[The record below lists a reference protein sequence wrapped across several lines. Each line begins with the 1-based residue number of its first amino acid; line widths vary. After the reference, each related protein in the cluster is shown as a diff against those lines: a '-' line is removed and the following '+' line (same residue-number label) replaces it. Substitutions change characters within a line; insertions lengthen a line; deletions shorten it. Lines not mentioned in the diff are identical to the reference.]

1 MIAINKTLGRCSLLA
16 AGLTLILTACST
28 PDTTPSAE
36 QHLDAKKRLEQKRQ
50 PDLWPK
56 LKTPFPAEETAA
68 INAEVEKLLAKM
80 TVAQKVGQITQAE
93 ISRTTP
99 EDVKR
104 YHLGSVLNGGGGF
117 LDGNKQ
123 APIRDWIKALDA
135 YYEASMD
142 TSEGGLAIPITW
154 GTDAVHGHN
163 KIVGATIFPHNIGLG
178 ATRNGELVRRIGE
191 ITAIQVRAS
200 GMDWTFSPSLSVVRN
215 DRWGRTYEGF
225 SEDPELVSELG
236 RQAILG
242 YQGDLSQTGRIG
254 PNHIM
259 ATAKHYLADGG
270 TVDGIDRGN
279 NYSSEEELL
288 KFHAYP
294 YFAAVEAGV
303 LSVMASHSSW
313 QGVRMHGEEYLLTEI
328 LKNRLGFDGFVVGDW
343 NSHGLVEG
351 CTNTRCPQSF
361 NAGVDMLMVPFD
373 WKEFIK
379 NTIQDVEAGH
389 ISMARLDDAVR
400 RILRSKFRAGL
411 MDGRKPSERLHAN
424 KPELLAAPEFKA
436 VARQAV
442 RESLVLLKNNDQT
455 LPLKPDLKVLVA
467 GKGAD
472 NMGQQSGGWTISWQA
487 TDVTNEDF
495 PNGTSIYAGIRQVVE
510 ANGGKVEL
518 STKGDYKQK
527 PDVAIVVY
535 GETPYAEWQ
544 GDIRH
549 MGYQTGSHQDAKLLE
564 KLKADGIKT
573 VSVFI
578 SGRPL
583 WVNRA
588 LNASDAFVAA
598 WLPGSEGA
606 GIADVL
612 FTDKKGNVRFDFK
625 GKLPFSWPK
634 SLDQAEVNIGDVDY
648 HPLFAFDYGLTYA
661 DKTQVA
667 ELPIEESFENVKGGA
682 DEGLF
687 VGTAQDPWQVYA
699 ASSNAVPVRYLS
711 GIAKNGSL
719 TLTEGDKETQG
730 DAIHATW
737 NGSAASALQ
746 INNPNANRNFAEML
760 EQKGALVFDIRLL
773 QPSSAPVQLQMGC
786 LGKDCVANVDI
797 TTLVNASPR
806 NDWNELSVDLNC
818 FAEKGIRFAEVN
830 RAFALETSG
839 TLELQVAN
847 IRLVPGMGDKAG
859 AQCQ

>member
-1 MIAINKTLGRCSLLA
+1 MTSIAKPLVRCTLLA
-16 AGLTLILTACST
+16 ASFTLMLTACST
-28 PDTTPSAE
+28 PDTTQSNTPPM
-36 QHLDAKKRLEQKRQ
+36 EQKRQ
-50 PDLWPK
+50 PELWPK
-56 LKTPFPAEETAA
+56 PKLPFPAAETAA
-68 INAEVEKLLAKM
+68 INAEVEKLLARM
-80 TVAQKVGQITQAE
+80 TLAQKVGQITQAE

-99 EDVKR
+99 DDVRK

-123 APIRDWIKALDA
+123 ATIPEWVAALDA

-142 TSEGGLAIPITW
+142 TSDGRLAIPITW

-225 SEDPELVSELG
+225 SEDPKLVSELG
-236 RQAILG
+236 RQTILG
-242 YQGDLSQTGRIG
+242 YQGDLSKTGRMG
-254 PNHIM
+254 PDHIM

-270 TVDGIDRGN
+270 TVDGIDRGDN
-279 NYSSEEELL
+279 FSSEAELIRS
-288 KFHAYP
+288 HAYP
-294 YFAAVEAGV
+294 YFAAIEAGV
-303 LSVMASHSSW
+303 LTVMASHSSW
-313 QGVRMHGEEYLLTEI
+313 HGTRMHGEKYLLTDI
-328 LKNRLGFDGFVVGDW
+328 LKDRLGFDGFVVGDW

-373 WKEFIK
+373 WKEFIE
-379 NTIQDVEAGH
+379 NTIADVEAGH

-400 RILRSKFRAGL
+400 RILRTKFRAGL

-424 KPELLAAPEFKA
+424 KTELLAAPEFKA

-442 RESLVLLKNNDQT
+442 RESLVLLKNNEQT
-455 LPLKPDLKVLVA
+455 LPLKPKLKVLVA

-472 NMGQQSGGWTISWQA
+472 NLAQQSGGWTISWQA
-487 TDVTNEDF
+487 TDITNDDF
-495 PNGTSIYAGIRQVVE
+495 PNGTSIYAGIRQAVE
-510 ANGGKVEL
+510 AAGGKVEL
-518 STKGDYKQK
+518 SAQGNYKQK

-549 MGYQTGSHQDAKLLE
+549 MGYQTGTHHDAKLLE

-612 FTDKKGNVRFDFK
+612 FADVKGKARYDFT

-634 SLDQAEVNIGDVDY
+634 SLDQTEVNIGDSNYD
-648 HPLFAFDYGLTYA
+648 PLFPVGYGLTFA
-661 DKTQVA
+661 DKTNLGA
-667 ELPIEESFENVKGGA
+667 LSTEENFENVKGGN
-682 DEGLF
+682 DEELF
-687 VGTAQDPWQVYA
+687 VGTAQAPWQVYA
-699 ASSNAVPVRYLS
+699 AAADAVPVRYLS
-711 GIAKNGSL
+711 GISKNGSL

-737 NGSAASALQ
+737 NGGGTSALQ
-746 INNPNANRNFAEML
+746 VLVPNAMRDLSQVL

-773 QPSSAPVQLQMGC
+773 QASTAPVKLQMAC
-786 LGKDCVANVDI
+786 LGADCAADVDL
-797 TTLVNASPR
+797 TTLINASPR
-806 NDWNELSVDLNC
+806 NDWNELSVDLAC
-818 FAEKGIRFAEVN
+818 FAKLGIRFHEVT
-830 RAFALETSG
+830 RGFVLETSG
-839 TLELQVAN
+839 SLELQITN
-847 IRLVPGMGDKAG
+847 IRMVPGMGDKAG
-859 AQCQ
+859 VQCQ

>member
-1 MIAINKTLGRCSLLA
+1 MKSIAKPLVRYSFLA
-16 AGLTLILTACST
+16 ASFTLMLTACST
-28 PDTTPSAE
+28 PDTTQSNAPVI
-36 QHLDAKKRLEQKRQ
+36 EQKRQ

-56 LKTPFPAEETAA
+56 PKSPFPAAETAA
-68 INAEVEKLLAKM
+68 INAEVEKLLARM
-80 TVAQKVGQITQAE
+80 SLAQKVGQITQAE

-99 EDVKR
+99 DDVKN

-123 APIRDWIKALDA
+123 ASIPDWVKALDA

-142 TSEGGLAIPITW
+142 TSEGRLAIPITW

-191 ITAIQVRAS
+191 ITAVQVRAS

-225 SEDPELVSELG
+225 SEDPKLVSELG
-236 RQAILG
+236 RQTILG
-242 YQGDLSQTGRIG
+242 YQGDLSKTGRIG
-254 PNHIM
+254 ANHIM

-270 TVDGIDRGN
+270 TVDGIDRGDN
-279 NYSSEEELL
+279 FSSEQELIQL
-288 KFHAYP
+288 HAYP
-294 YFAAVEAGV
+294 YFAAIEAGV

-313 QGVRMHGEEYLLTEI
+313 HGTRMHGEKYLLTDI
-328 LKNRLGFDGFVVGDW
+328 LKDRLGFDGFVVGDW

-373 WKEFIK
+373 WKEFIE
-379 NTIQDVEAGH
+379 NTIEDVEAGR

-400 RILRSKFRAGL
+400 RILRAKFRAGL

-424 KPELLAAPEFKA
+424 KPELLATPEFKA

-442 RESLVLLKNNDQT
+442 RESLVLLKNNQQT
-455 LPLKPDLKVLVA
+455 LPLKPNLKVLVT

-472 NMGQQSGGWTISWQA
+472 NLAQQSGGWTISWQA
-487 TDVTNEDF
+487 TDITNDDF
-495 PNGTSIYAGIRQVVE
+495 PNGTSIYAGIRQTVE
-510 ANGGKVEL
+510 AAGGKVEL
-518 STKGDYKQK
+518 SPQGNYKQK

-549 MGYQTGSHQDAKLLE
+549 MGYQTGGHQDAKLLE

-612 FTDKKGNVRFDFK
+612 FADASGKARYDFT

-634 SLDQAEVNIGDVDY
+634 TLDQTEVNIGDAHYD
-648 HPLFAFDYGLTYA
+648 PLFPFGYGLTYR
-661 DKTQVA
+661 DKTN
-667 ELPIEESFENVKGGA
+667 LGDLSTEENFENVKGGN
-682 DEGLF
+682 DEELF
-687 VGTAQDPWQVYA
+687 VGTAQAPWQVYA
-699 ASSNAVPVRYLS
+699 AAADTVPVRYLS

-737 NGSAASALQ
+737 NGNGTSALQ
-746 INNPNANRNFAEML
+746 VLIPNAMRDLSQVA

-773 QPSSAPVQLQMGC
+773 QASTEPVKLQMAC
-786 LGKDCVANVDI
+786 LGADCAADVDL

-806 NDWNELSVDLNC
+806 NDWNELSVDLAC
-818 FAEKGIRFAEVN
+818 FAKLGIRFHEVT
-830 RAFALETSG
+830 RGFVLETSG
-839 TLELQVAN
+839 RLELQVTN
-847 IRLVPGMGDKAG
+847 IRMVPGMGDKAG
-859 AQCQ
+859 VQCQ

>member
-1 MIAINKTLGRCSLLA
+1 VTSIAKPLVRCSLLA
-16 AGLTLILTACST
+16 AGLTLFLTACST
-28 PDTTPSAE
+28 PDTAQTAAPVI
-36 QHLDAKKRLEQKRQ
+36 EQKRQ
-50 PDLWPK
+50 PELWPK
-56 LKTPFPAEETAA
+56 VKTPFPATETAA
-68 INAEVEKLLAKM
+68 INAEVEKLLARM
-80 TVAQKVGQITQAE
+80 TLAQKVGQITQAE

-99 EDVKR
+99 DDVKR

-123 APIRDWIKALDA
+123 APIQDWIKALDA

-142 TSEGGLAIPITW
+142 TSDGRLPIPITW

-191 ITAIQVRAS
+191 ITAVQVRAS

-225 SEDPELVSELG
+225 SEDPKLVSELG

-242 YQGDLSQTGRIG
+242 YQGDLSKTGRMD
-254 PNHIM
+254 PSHIM

-279 NYSSEEELL
+279 NFSSEEELIRL
-288 KFHAYP
+288 HAYP

-313 QGVRMHGEEYLLTEI
+313 HGTRMHGEQYLLTEV

-351 CTNTRCPQSF
+351 CTNTRCPQSI

-373 WKEFIK
+373 WKEFIE
-379 NTIQDVEAGH
+379 NTIADVEAGH

-400 RILRSKFRAGL
+400 RILRAKFRAGL

-424 KPELLAAPEFKA
+424 KAELLAAPEFKE

-442 RESLVLLKNNDQT
+442 RESLVLLKNNGQT
-455 LPLKPDLKVLVA
+455 LPLKPKLNVLVA
-467 GKGAD
+467 GKGAH
-472 NMGQQSGGWTISWQA
+472 NLAQQSGGWTISWQA
-487 TDVTNEDF
+487 TDITNEDF
-495 PNGTSIYAGIRQVVE
+495 PNGTSIYDGIRHTVE
-510 ANGGKVEL
+510 AAGGKVEL
-518 STKGDYKQK
+518 SVDGKYKRK

-549 MGYQTGSHQDAKLLE
+549 MGYQTGGHQDAKLLE

-612 FTDKKGNVRFDFK
+612 FADANGKVRYDFK
-625 GKLPFSWPK
+625 GKLAFSWPK
-634 SLDQAEVNIGDVDY
+634 SLDQTEVNIGDANYD
-648 HPLFAFDYGLTYA
+648 PLFPFDYGLTYA
-661 DKTQVA
+661 DNTTVPA
-667 ELPIEESFENVKGGA
+667 LPTEENFENVKGGA
-682 DEGLF
+682 DEELF
-687 VGTAQDPWQVYA
+687 VGTAQAPWQVYA
-699 ASSNAVPVRYLS
+699 MAPDTTPVRYLS
-711 GIAKNGSL
+711 GIAKNASL

-737 NGSAASALQ
+737 DGRSTSTLQ
-746 INNPNANRNFAEML
+746 IIVPNAMRDLSQVL
-760 EQKGALVFDIRLL
+760 EEKGALVFDIRLL
-773 QPSSAPVQLQMGC
+773 QASSAPVKLQMAC
-786 LGKDCVANVDI
+786 LGAGCEAEIDL

-806 NDWNELSVDLNC
+806 NDWNELSVDLAC
-818 FAEKGIRFAEVN
+818 FAKQGIRFHEVT
-830 RAFALETSG
+830 RGFALETSG
-839 TLELQVAN
+839 KLELQVTN
-847 IRLVPGMGDKAG
+847 IRMVPGMGDKAG

>member
-1 MIAINKTLGRCSLLA
+1 MTATTKTLARCGLLA
-16 AGLTLILTACST
+16 ASLTLLLTACST
-28 PDTTPSAE
+28 PDTTQSTG
-36 QHLDAKKRLEQKRQ
+36 HLEQKRQ
-50 PDLWPK
+50 PELWPK
-56 LKTPFPAEETAA
+56 VKTPFPEADTAA
-68 INAEVEKLLAKM
+68 INAQVEKLLSQM
-80 TVAQKVGQITQAE
+80 TLAQKVGQITQAE

-123 APIRDWIKALDA
+123 APIKDWVKALDA

-142 TSEGGLAIPITW
+142 TSDGGLAIPITW
-154 GTDAVHGHN
+154 GTDAVHDHN

-178 ATRNGELVRRIGE
+178 ATRNSDLVKRIGE

-242 YQGDLSQTGRIG
+242 YQGDLSETGRIG
-254 PNHIM
+254 PSHIV

-279 NYSSEEELL
+279 NYSSEEELIKL
-288 KFHAYP
+288 HAYP

-313 QGVRMHGEEYLLTEI
+313 HGTRMHGEEYLLTEI
-328 LKNRLGFDGFVVGDW
+328 LKKRLGFDGFVVGDW

-373 WKEFIK
+373 WKEFIE
-379 NTIQDVEAGH
+379 NTIEDVQAGR
-389 ISMARLDDAVR
+389 ISVARLDDAVS
-400 RILRSKFRAGL
+400 RILRTKFRAGL
-411 MDGRKPSERLHAN
+411 MDGRKPSERQHAN
-424 KPELLAAPEFKA
+424 KTELLASPEFKA

-442 RESLVLLKNNDQT
+442 RESLVLLKNNQQT
-455 LPLKPDLKVLVA
+455 LPLKPGLKVLVA

-472 NMGQQSGGWTISWQA
+472 NIAQQSGGWTISWQA
-487 TDVTNEDF
+487 TDITNDDF
-495 PNGTSIYAGIRQVVE
+495 PNGTSIYEGIREAVE
-510 ANGGKVEL
+510 TGGGKVEL
-518 STKGDYKQK
+518 SPQGRYKEK

-535 GETPYAEWQ
+535 GEPPYAEWQ

-612 FTDKKGNVRFDFK
+612 FTDAQGNVRFDFK

-634 SLDQAEVNIGDVDY
+634 SLDQTEVNIGDARYD
-648 HPLFAFDYGLTYA
+648 PLFAFGYGLNYA
-661 DKTQVA
+661 DKTHLDV
-667 ELPIEESFENVKGGA
+667 LPIEESFENVQGGA

-687 VGTAQDPWQVYA
+687 VGTAQAPWQVYA
-699 ASSNAVPVRYLS
+699 TSGDAVPVRYLS
-711 GIAKNGSL
+711 GIAKNGGL

-737 NGSAASALQ
+737 SGSNTSALQ
-746 INNPNANRNFAEML
+746 INNPNAMRNLSEVL

-773 QPSSAPVQLQMGC
+773 QASAAPVNLQMAC
-786 LGKDCVANVDI
+786 LGAGCVANVDI

-818 FAEKGIRFAEVN
+818 FAKQGIRFAEVT

-839 TLELQVAN
+839 ALELQVAN
-847 IRLVPGMGDKAG
+847 VRLVPGMGDKAG
-859 AQCQ
+859 VQCQ

>member
-1 MIAINKTLGRCSLLA
+1 MTSIAKPLVRCSLLA
-16 AGLTLILTACST
+16 ASLTLILTACST
-28 PDTTPSAE
+28 PDTTQTTAP
-36 QHLDAKKRLEQKRQ
+36 LIEQKRQ
-50 PDLWPK
+50 PELWPNIK
-56 LKTPFPAEETAA
+56 APFPAEETAA
-68 INAEVEKLLAKM
+68 INAEVEKLLARM
-80 TVAQKVGQITQAE
+80 TLAQKVGQITQAE

-99 EDVKR
+99 DDVKK

-123 APIRDWIKALDA
+123 APIQDWVKALDA

-142 TSEGGLAIPITW
+142 TSDGRLPIPITW

-191 ITAIQVRAS
+191 ITAVQVRAS

-225 SEDPELVSELG
+225 SEDPKLVSELG

-242 YQGDLSQTGRIG
+242 YQGDLSKTGRMD

-279 NYSSEEELL
+279 NFSSEEELIRL
-288 KFHAYP
+288 HAYP

-313 QGVRMHGEEYLLTEI
+313 HGTRMHGEQYLLTEV

-351 CTNTRCPQSF
+351 CTNTRCPQSI

-373 WKEFIK
+373 WKEFIE
-379 NTIQDVEAGH
+379 NTIADVEAGH
-389 ISMARLDDAVR
+389 IPMARLDDAVR

-424 KPELLAAPEFKA
+424 KTELLAASEFKK

-442 RESLVLLKNNDQT
+442 RESLVLLKNNEQT
-455 LPLKPDLKVLVA
+455 LPLKPKLNVLVA
-467 GKGAD
+467 GKGAH
-472 NMGQQSGGWTISWQA
+472 NLAQQSGGWTISWQA
-487 TDVTNEDF
+487 TDITNEDF
-495 PNGTSIYAGIRQVVE
+495 PNGTSIYDGIRQTVE
-510 ANGGKVEL
+510 AAGGKVEL
-518 STKGDYKQK
+518 SVDGKYKRK

-549 MGYQTGSHQDAKLLE
+549 LGYQTGGHQDAKLLE

-612 FTDKKGNVRFDFK
+612 FADAGGKARYDFK
-625 GKLPFSWPK
+625 GKLAFSWPK
-634 SLDQAEVNIGDVDY
+634 SLDQAEVNIGDANYD
-648 HPLFAFDYGLTYA
+648 PLFPYGYGLTYA
-661 DKTQVA
+661 DKTPVPV
-667 ELPIEESFENVKGGA
+667 LPTEESFENVKGGA
-682 DEGLF
+682 DEELF
-687 VGTAQDPWQVYA
+687 VGTAQAPWQVYA
-699 ASSNAVPVRYLS
+699 AAPDTTPVRYLS
-711 GIAKNGSL
+711 GIAKNASL

-730 DAIHATW
+730 DAIHGTW
-737 NGSAASALQ
+737 DGRGTSTLQ
-746 INNPNANRNFAEML
+746 IIVPNAMRNLSQVL
-760 EQKGALVFDIRLL
+760 EEKGALVFDIRLL
-773 QPSSAPVQLQMGC
+773 QASSAPVKLQMAC
-786 LGKDCVANVDI
+786 LGAGCEAEIDL

-806 NDWNELSVDLNC
+806 NDWNELSVDLAC
-818 FAEKGIRFAEVN
+818 FAKQGIRFHEIT
-830 RAFALETSG
+830 RGFALETSG
-839 TLELQVAN
+839 KLELQVTN
-847 IRLVPGMGDKAG
+847 VRMVPGMGDKAG

>member
-1 MIAINKTLGRCSLLA
+1 MMIAKTFSRCALA
-16 AGLTLILTACST
+16 AGLTALLTACST
-28 PDTTPSAE
+28 PGTT
-36 QHLDAKKRLEQKRQ
+36 DAKKPKHQ
-50 PDLWPK
+50 PDLWPR
-56 LKTPFPAEETAA
+56 LTSPFPADETAA
-68 INAEVEKLLAKM
+68 INAEVEKLLARM
-80 TVAQKVGQITQAE
+80 TLAEKVGQITQAE

-99 EDVKR
+99 EDVKK

-117 LDGNKQ
+117 LNGNKS
-123 APIRDWIKALDA
+123 ATLDEWVKALDA

-142 TSEGGLAIPITW
+142 TSDGGVAIPITW

-191 ITAIQVRAS
+191 ITALQVRAS

-225 SEDPELVSELG
+225 SEDPKLVSELG
-236 RQAILG
+236 RQTILG
-242 YQGDLSQTGRIG
+242 YQGDLSKTGRMS

-279 NYSSEEELL
+279 NFSSEAELIKL
-288 KFHAYP
+288 HAFP
-294 YFAAVEAGV
+294 YFAAVESGV
-303 LSVMASHSSW
+303 LSIMASHSSW
-313 QGVRMHGEEYLLTEI
+313 HGTRMHGEQYLLTEI
-328 LKNRLGFDGFVVGDW
+328 LKKRLGFEGFVVGDW

-351 CTNTRCPQSF
+351 CTNTRCPQAI

-379 NTIQDVEAGH
+379 NTLEDVEAGR
-389 ISMARLDDAVR
+389 ISMERLDDAVR

-424 KPELLAAPEFKA
+424 KKELLAAPEFKE

-442 RESLVLLKNNDQT
+442 RESLVLLKNNQQT
-455 LPLKPDLKVLVA
+455 LPLKPTLNVLVA
-467 GKGAD
+467 GKGAH
-472 NMGQQSGGWTISWQA
+472 NLAQQSGGWTISWQA
-487 TDVTNEDF
+487 TDITNDDF
-495 PNGTSIYAGIRQVVE
+495 PNGTSIYQGIRQTVE
-510 ANGGKVEL
+510 AAGGKVEL
-518 STKGDYKQK
+518 SVDGKYTRK

-549 MGYQTGSHQDAKLLE
+549 VGYQAGNHQDAKLLE

-598 WLPGSEGA
+598 WLPGSEGG

-612 FTDKKGNVRFDFK
+612 FADANGKARYDFK

-634 SLDQAEVNIGDVDY
+634 SLDQAEVNIGDKNYD
-648 HPLFAFDYGLTYA
+648 PLFPYGYGLTYA
-661 DKTQVA
+661 SPAADLG
-667 ELPIEESFENVKGGA
+667 ELSTEENYTNVKGGA
-682 DEGLF
+682 DEELF
-687 VGTAQDPWQVYA
+687 VGTAQAPWEVYA
-699 ASSNAVPVRYLS
+699 VAPETTPVRYLS
-711 GIAKNGSL
+711 GIAKNASL
-719 TLTEGDKETQG
+719 TMTEGDKETQG

-737 NGSAASALQ
+737 DGKGSAALQ
-746 INNPNANRNFAEML
+746 IIVPNAMRNLSQVQE
-760 EQKGALVFDIRLL
+760 EKGALVFDIRLL
-773 QPSSAPVQLQMGC
+773 QPSTGPVNLQMAC
-786 LGKDCVANVDI
+786 LGAGCEANIDI

-806 NDWNELSVDLNC
+806 NDWNELSVDLAC
-818 FAEKGIRFAEVN
+818 FAKLGIRFHEITRGFV
-830 RAFALETSG
+830 LQTDGS
-839 TLELQVAN
+839 LELQVTN
-847 IRLVPGMGDKAG
+847 VRMVPGMGDKAG
-859 AQCQ
+859 VQCQ